1 MIGLACMRYSLQAG
15 LKCFDKVILEY
26 VFVVGVRYEQGV
38 FSKLKKHLNA
48 NKLVYKR
55 SEVFHAWKSA
65 CMAMTG

>member
-1 MIGLACMRYSLQAG
+1 MCYSLQAG

-48 NKLVYKR
+48 NKLVYK
-55 SEVFHAWKSA
+55 HAEFFMLGNPLAWQ
-65 CMAMTG
+65 